1 MAQAIRL
8 DDRARQLVEQL
19 RADWIGERWDDIVIE
34 NVVLLS
40 APAQWPPVIQLDYRI
55 GGKAGRWVETWEG
68 ETLRSEPLEVAS
80 GLWLSIVSIHL
91 MDLTEPPPEH
101 RRATI

>member
-8 DDRARQLVEQL
+8 DGRARELVERL
-19 RADWIGERWDDIVIE
+19 RADWIGEKWDDIVIDDIA
-34 NVVLLS
+34 LLS
-40 APAQWPPVIQLDYRI
+40 PPDWWPPVIQLDYRI

-68 ETLRSEPLEVAS
+68 ETLRSEPLEAAS

-101 RRATI
+101 VRAAS